1 MVEAWRNLQEMKED
15 LSDEHYDDVVDILRE
30 AAEYER
36 MEEEPLEGEEDLAEI
51 LGNLNDE
58 EIFSTQ
64 FEFDFENEED
74 PWAQPLLPNE

>member
-36 MEEEPLEGEEDLAEI
+36 MEEEPLEGEEDLAQI
-51 LGNLNDE
+51 LGNFNDDDV
-58 EIFSTQ
+58 FPTQ
-64 FEFDFENEED
+64 FEFEDEED
-74 PWAQPLLPNE
+74 SWVHPLLPNE